1 MDEEIVKG
9 KNVSKKYLAYREQ
22 VLNYT
27 NEEMNLPLDND
38 EQVYIAVFDIPLKSG
53 IVGFQTQSL
62 ALVFGLNTNLYHGS
76 GNYIIGLEK
85 YPEVMRAM
93 QSLLISSHQ
102 VLEKMVLT
110 NKIEFYNSEYV
121 RAILSIFKKGGVVTV
136 MPK

>member
-1 MDEEIVKG
+1 M
-9 KNVSKKYLAYREQ
+9 YY
-22 VLNYT
+22 
-27 NEEMNLPLDND
+27 
-38 EQVYIAVFDIPLKSG
+38 
-53 IVGFQTQSL
+53 
-62 ALVFGLNTNLYHGS
+62 GS

-102 VLEKMVLT
+102 VLRKMVLT